1 MFNKPPLPES
11 TLQSLVENDYSA
23 LLICNEKYVLKAI
36 CIDKSIPASTLQGI
50 ELKEWLPAELLSGEK
65 LRALVSL
72 PDIPKQRYFIA
83 SITRLPKDKSHLNVL
98 VSLQPAPELNRE
110 HEEDSSPSLLSVYK
124 DTVLNKAPIFLYTL
138 DYRSQLFVE
147 GLEYFSNLL
156 GYTQEEFEA
165 MPKGVYS
172 TVHPDDIPVV
182 QEQEKLLAASD
193 DKDVIPADFR
203 VKKKD
208 GEWIWIQV
216 HSTIYAR
223 DDNGEAII
231 EIGSIHQIQKDFK
244 TEQALRRKD
253 KYYRTLVE
261 NSYDCILMYDRDMQV
276 TYISPS
282 VTRVTGYTEE
292 DLVGKSLATFI
303 YEEDREE
310 AEANLRYVAENP
322 DALSVVE
329 RRINHKD
336 GHLLWIESRLVNHL
350 DDPDIQ
356 GVTVNFHVITE
367 RKQAEQKIHNL
378 ANYDPLTQLPNRY
391 LLRKRL
397 LKGLADSVKNESK
410 LALMYIDLDRFKE
423 INDTLGHSVGDA
435 LLQTVAKTINKCLRS
450 SDTLARVGG
459 DEFTIVLPETSE
471 KEARHIA
478 ERILQQFR
486 TPFQADSHT
495 VQTGAS
501 IGISIFP
508 DHSKKAEDLF
518 RYADIAMYS
527 AKKERNQYQLYE
539 LRHSEREN
547 RRRSVEKK
555 LKTAIANDNLR
566 LYYQPRVDIRT
577 GLIKSVEALCRWYDP
592 DHGDISPSVFIP
604 IAEESTLVHELSQQ
618 VTDLAC
624 KQIVNWR
631 NMGIDTAV
639 ALNLSIKDLRNF
651 NLLNQFADTMR
662 TYDIPG
668 NALEV
673 EITESAAMT
682 DVVNTVKVL
691 NQFKELGVKLSI
703 DDFGKGYS
711 SLAYLSQLPVDNLKI
726 DMYFVSQLSSQRQD
740 RMTNV
745 NIIRSIIS
753 LAQSLELHT
762 VAEGVE
768 TMQQMSILQSLG
780 CDMGQGMLLCRPMSA
795 TAITELLREG
805 KVNFASK

>member
-1 MFNKPPLPES
+1 MFSKPPLPES

-23 LLICNEKYVLKAI
+23 VLICNDKYVIKAI
-36 CIDKSIPASTLQGI
+36 CIDKSIPTSTLQGI

-65 LRALVSL
+65 LRALVSI
-72 PDIPKQRYFIA
+72 PDIRRQRYFIA

-98 VSLQPAPELNRE
+98 VSLQPAPELSAEN
-110 HEEDSSPSLLSVYK
+110 DDTSPSLLSVYK
-124 DTVLNKAPIFLYTL
+124 NTVLNKAPIFLYTL
-138 DYRSQLFVE
+138 DYRTKLFVE

-156 GYTQEEFEA
+156 GYSEQEFEA
-165 MPKGVYS
+165 MPEGVYS

-182 QEQEKLLAASD
+182 EEQEARLAGSG

-203 VKKKD
+203 VQKKD

-216 HSTIYAR
+216 HSTIYSR
-223 DDNGEAII
+223 DDEGNAII
-231 EIGSIHQIQKDFK
+231 EIGSIHQIQKDFE

-261 NSYDCILMYDRDMQV
+261 NSYDCILMYDHNMHV

-292 DLVGKSLATFI
+292 DLVGKTLEMFI
-303 YEEDREE
+303 FEEDREE

-322 DALSVVE
+322 GALSVVE

-336 GHLLWIESRLVNHL
+336 GHILWIESRLVNHL
-350 DDPDIQ
+350 NDPDIQ
-356 GVTVNFHVITE
+356 GVTINFHVITE

-397 LKGLADSVKNESK
+397 HKGLADSVKNESK

-435 LLQTVAKTINKCLRS
+435 LLQTVAKTIHKCLRS

-478 ERILQQFR
+478 DRILQQFR

-527 AKKERNQYQLYE
+527 AKKERNQYQFYE
-539 LRHSEREN
+539 LKHSEREN

-555 LKTAIANDNLR
+555 LKTAIANENLR
-566 LYYQPRVDIRT
+566 LYFQPRVDIKS
-577 GLIKSVEALCRWYDP
+577 GMIKSVEALCRWYDP

-624 KQIVNWR
+624 KQIIAWR
-631 NMGIDTAV
+631 NMGIDTTV
-639 ALNLSIKDLRNF
+639 ALNLS
-651 NLLNQFADTMR
+651 
-662 TYDIPG
+662 
-668 NALEV
+668 
-673 EITESAAMT
+673 
-682 DVVNTVKVL
+682 
-691 NQFKELGVKLSI
+691 
-703 DDFGKGYS
+703 
-711 SLAYLSQLPVDNLKI
+711 
-726 DMYFVSQLSSQRQD
+726 
-740 RMTNV
+740 
-745 NIIRSIIS
+745 
-753 LAQSLELHT
+753 
-762 VAEGVE
+762 
-768 TMQQMSILQSLG
+768 
-780 CDMGQGMLLCRPMSA
+780 
-795 TAITELLREG
+795 
-805 KVNFASK
+805 